1 MKYQVIEKFTNS
13 WNKDDNS
20 ERVVFETDTEVL
32 AYRQALVLQ
41 KCISSD
47 PGSPCWTEYM
57 VVSYE

>member
-1 MKYQVIEKFTNS
+1 MKYQVVEKFTNS

-20 ERVVFETDTEVL
+20 ERVVFETDTELL

-47 PGSPCWTEYM
+47 PGSPYWTEYL
-57 VVSYE
+57 VVPHE

>member
-32 AYRQALVLQ
+32 AYQQALVLQ

-47 PGSPCWTEYM
+47 PGSPCYTEYL
-57 VVSYE
+57 VVPYE